1 MTIDPFLYSS
11 RAVDVRFGRGR
22 AADNVRDCIEAHDA
36 RRVLVVAT
44 RSQTAT
50 ADRLT
55 AELGDRVVARFADVR
70 EHVPASTADAARRTA
85 AEAEADLVLSIG
97 GGSTTGTAKAIVMT
111 AGIPII
117 AVPTTLAGSEMT
129 DTWGITTDGRK
140 RTGKDPR
147 VLPKAVVYDPSLLDG
162 LPERLKVTSSFNA
175 MAHCVEAFWGP
186 RANPLT
192 SVVAAEGVRR
202 LADGLRAHGRGEARS
217 VDELQYG
224 SFLAGLVFADA
235 GSGLHHKICHALGG
249 AFDLSHAGT
258 HTVILPRVVRF
269 NAPTVPETAAAL
281 ATALRVDD
289 AAAGLEDLIAETSA
303 PRTLRE
309 LGMREDELPA
319 AVDVVA
325 EKLPIDNPRE
335 VTREALQQ
343 LLGAAYDGKD
353 LR

>member
-1 MTIDPFLYSS
+1 MTIEPFLYSS
-11 RAVDVRFGRGR
+11 RAVNVRFGRGR
-22 AADNVRDCIEAHDA
+22 AAENVREFVETHDA
-36 RRVLVVAT
+36 RRVLVLAT
-44 RSQTAT
+44 RSQAAT

-55 AELGDRVVARFADVR
+55 ADLGDRVVARFADVR
-70 EHVPASTADAARRTA
+70 EHVPAETAEAARRTA
-85 AEAEADLVLSIG
+85 AEVEADLVLSIG
-97 GGSTTGTAKAIVMT
+97 GGSTTGTAKAIAMT
-111 AGIPII
+111 THIPII

-140 RTGKDPR
+140 RTGKDSH
-147 VLPKAVVYDPSLLDG
+147 VLPKGVVYDPSLLDG

-202 LADGLRAHGRGEARS
+202 LSDGLRAHGRGDARS
-217 VDELQYG
+217 ADELQYG

-249 AFDLSHAGT
+249 AFNLPHAGT
-258 HTVILPRVVRF
+258 HTVILPRVLRF
-269 NAPTVPETAAAL
+269 NAPAVPETAAAL
-281 ATALRVDD
+281 ATALRAED
-289 AAAGLEDLIAETSA
+289 AVTGLEVLIADAGA

-309 LGMREDELPA
+309 VGMREDELPV
-319 AVDVVA
+319 AVRVVA

-335 VTREALQQ
+335 VTREALQR

-353 LR
+353 LQ

>member
-1 MTIDPFLYSS
+1 MTIAPFSYRS

-22 AADNVRDCIEAHDA
+22 AADNVRDCIEAHGA

-44 RSQTAT
+44 RSQAAT

-55 AELGDRVVARFADVR
+55 AELGDRVVARFSDVR
-70 EHVPASTADAARRTA
+70 EHVPAATAEAARHA
-85 AEAEADLVLSIG
+85 AADVEADLVLSIG
-97 GGSTTGTAKAIVMT
+97 GGSTTGTAKAIAMT
-111 AGIPII
+111 ARIPII

-129 DTWGITTDGRK
+129 DTWGVTIGGRK
-140 RTGKDPR
+140 YTGTDAR
-147 VLPKAVVYDPSLLDG
+147 VLPRAVVYDPSLLDG
-162 LPERLKVTSSFNA
+162 LPDRLTVTSSFNA

-186 RANPLT
+186 RANPLS
-192 SVVAAEGVRR
+192 SVLAAEGVRR
-202 LADGLRAHGRGEARS
+202 LADGLRAHSGGEARA

-249 AFDLSHAGT
+249 SFDLSHAGT

-269 NAPTVPETAAAL
+269 NAPAVPETAAAL
-281 ATALRVDD
+281 AAALRADD
-289 AAAGLEDLIAETSA
+289 AAAGLEELIAETRA

-309 LGMREDELPA
+309 VGMRDDELPV
-319 AVDVVA
+319 AVEVVA
-325 EKLPIDNPRE
+325 EKLPIDNPRD
-335 VTREALQQ
+335 VTREALEQ